1 MSTRDV
7 YRALWRRKLFIVVAT
22 AALVAATW
30 YFTTLLTPT
39 YEASVLVRIQQLE
52 EGDPT
57 SSVYALQAS
66 ERLAETYA
74 EIVDAGALGGRLRDE
89 LAGTLPPEA
98 VRETEVAGH
107 PVEGLDLLWIGAS
120 SENAERART
129 VADAAPAALAD
140 LVADS
145 GTVGDRVV
153 TVKLAAVPN
162 EPASPDLALNLVI
175 AAAVG
180 LILNGALVIAAEA
193 LRDRLIDPRR
203 ASEAFGLPV
212 LARVPSLSFAR
223 LEPRPGQDGDNRPRG
238 SQTGER
244 TAVFTRP
251 GEPG

>member
-1 MSTRDV
+1 VSTRDV
-7 YRALWRRKLFIVVAT
+7 YRALWRHKLFILVGT

-30 YFTTLLTPT
+30 YFTTLVTPT

-52 EGDPT
+52 EGDVT

-74 EIVDAGALGGRLRDE
+74 EIVDAGALGSRLRDE
-89 LAGTLPPEA
+89 LAGTLPPET
-98 VRETEVAGH
+98 VRDTEVAGH

-120 SENAERART
+120 SESAETART
-129 VADAAPAALAD
+129 VADAAPGALAD

-153 TVKLAAVPN
+153 TVKPAAVPN

-203 ASEAFGLPV
+203 ASASFGLPV
-212 LARVPSLSFAR
+212 LARVPSLSLVR
-223 LEPRPGQDGDNRPRG
+223 LEPRPGAPGDGRPPG
-238 SQTGER
+238 SESGTR
-244 TAVFTRP
+244 TAAFTRP

>member
-1 MSTRDV
+1 VSTRDV
-7 YRALWRRKLFIVVAT
+7 YRALWRHKLFIVVAT

-30 YFTTLLTPT
+30 YFTTLVTPT

-52 EGDPT
+52 EGDVT

-74 EIVDAGALGGRLRDE
+74 EIVDAGALDGRLRDE

-98 VRETEVAGH
+98 VRETEVAGN

-120 SENAERART
+120 SQNAETART
-129 VADAAPAALAD
+129 VADAAPAALAA

-153 TVKLAAVPN
+153 TVKPAALPN
-162 EPASPDLALNLVI
+162 EPATPDLALNLVI

-180 LILNGALVIAAEA
+180 LILNGALVIVAEA

-223 LEPRPGQDGDNRPRG
+223 PEPRPGRHDDAGPR
-238 SQTGER
+238 TGER
-244 TAVFTRP
+244 TAVLARP
-251 GEPG
+251 GEPD